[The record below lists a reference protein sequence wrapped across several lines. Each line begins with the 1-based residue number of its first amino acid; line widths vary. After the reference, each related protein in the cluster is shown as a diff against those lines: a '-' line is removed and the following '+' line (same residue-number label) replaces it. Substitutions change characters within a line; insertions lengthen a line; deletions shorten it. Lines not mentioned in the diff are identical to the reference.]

1 MKQDKTLRAVA
12 IVGPTASGKTALSLA
27 LAARMPMEIVSC
39 DSMQIYRNLDVGT
52 AKATPSERALVPHHM
67 LDIRDACE
75 PYSAADYGEDAYA
88 CALDI
93 SRRGRTPLFCGGTGL
108 YLDAAV
114 TARHTLAP
122 CADTAIREALL
133 LEAETE
139 EGKAR
144 LYSRLLQID
153 PVSAEAIPMGNIRRV
168 IRALEIYETTG
179 KTKSALDAE
188 STALP
193 KRIDLFTV
201 LLDFEDRSMLYDRIE
216 KRVDAMLE
224 NGLEAE
230 ARRLYEC
237 GLLQKDTTA
246 GQAIGYK
253 EFLDY
258 FEGSA
263 TLAEVRERIV
273 TATRRY
279 AKRQLTWF
287 HSHDVSR
294 RLFLDTCTDTID
306 VVAEKLLPDIR
317 AFLSNE

>member
-1 MKQDKTLRAVA
+1 
-12 IVGPTASGKTALSLA
+12 
-27 LAARMPMEIVSC
+27 
-39 DSMQIYRNLDVGT
+39 
-52 AKATPSERALVPHHM
+52 
-67 LDIRDACE
+67 
-75 PYSAADYGEDAYA
+75 
-88 CALDI
+88 
-93 SRRGRTPLFCGGTGL
+93 
-108 YLDAAV
+108 
-114 TARHTLAP
+114 
-122 CADTAIREALL
+122 
-133 LEAETE
+133 
-139 EGKAR
+139 
-144 LYSRLLQID
+144 
-153 PVSAEAIPMGNIRRV
+153 MGNIRRV